1 MENTKGRSLWVG
13 KFIYFAYKYKKGVI
27 DVSRVTRAGMKPTEE
42 NKEETAARLQCFHYT
57 SWKGCH
63 ELLSD
68 ANTES
73 NFQWPTVGTHS
84 KLHGAPWA
92 GTEAGLSALQ
102 PFQDRAELCVHGAKR
117 KRSIRWKTLCQHAA
131 PALQGWRGCLA
142 FCFCSRFSV
151 CFFFFLLEFIL
162 EQSKHHTLPKVIG
175 C

>member
-1 MENTKGRSLWVG
+1 MENTKGQSLWVG
-13 KFIYFAYKYKKGVI
+13 KFIYFVYKYKKGVI

-42 NKEETAARLQCFHYT
+42 NKEETAAMLQCFHYT

-68 ANTES
+68 TNTES

-102 PFQDRAELCVHGAKR
+102 PFQDRAELCAHGAKR
-117 KRSIRWKTLCQHAA
+117 KCSIRWDTVSARCSSTARVARMLGFLL
-131 PALQGWRGCLA
+131 LQQIFCL
-142 FCFCSRFSV
+142 FV
-151 CFFFFLLEFIL
+151 CFFAWVYIRTE
-162 EQSKHHTLPKVIG
+162 
-175 C
+175 